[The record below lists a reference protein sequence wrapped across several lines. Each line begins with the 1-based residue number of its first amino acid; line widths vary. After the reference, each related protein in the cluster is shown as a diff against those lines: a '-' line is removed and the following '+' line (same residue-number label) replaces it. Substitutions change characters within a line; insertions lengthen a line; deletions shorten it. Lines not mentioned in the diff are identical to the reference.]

1 MQTLDRIALRDWPLP
16 KPGDAS
22 DKEDRGQVLLTPH
35 AGEMAHLSGQPKDD
49 VLAKAPALAQRM
61 ALKHNAVIAL
71 EGATTCIAAP
81 EGESRRH
88 VSANAGLGAS
98 GSGDV
103 LAGSITGLA
112 ARPWRRRRPGAF
124 LCMPWP
130 GAMVGRAFWRG
141 KSSRNFPRSCAIFDI
156 TAKANP
162 KTPTGKSAGVLHWP
176 AQSGG

>member
-124 LCMPWP
+124 FVHALA
-130 GAMVGRAFWRG
+130 GQRLAERHGRQGFLARE
-141 KSSRNFPRSCAIFDI
+141 IL
-156 TAKANP
+156 TE
-162 KTPTGKSAGVLHWP
+162 LP
-176 AQSGG
+176 AVMRDL